1 VTVAMDST
9 ATLTT
14 QLGQYAVVQVALPG
28 SSPVNA
34 GVLLLD
40 PANNQLH
47 VRFRRDWDEIAG
59 EEDSAV
65 LELIAADVVNK
76 AAEMGAVELLAWM
89 EEHLSNVVQISERE
103 SVLVD
108 SFESSASRLYRQH
121 VSPKVLSF
129 RTHLPKYSIRAA
141 AGRFGEQMEVEPED
155 WEETPENLKLTGDMF
170 IAHVV
175 GHSMEPRIPD
185 GSLCVFRHNVVGSRN
200 GKLVLV
206 MHYGET
212 GENRFT
218 IKRYRSVKVQ
228 TDDTWQHE
236 KIILEPLNPEYSA
249 WELEENSPIKVIGE
263 FVTVLENH

>member
-1 VTVAMDST
+1 MEST

-14 QLGQYAVVQVALPG
+14 QFGQYAVVQIAVPG
-28 SSPVNA
+28 ASPLNA

-40 PANNQLH
+40 PATNRLH
-47 VRFRRDWDEIAG
+47 IRFRRDWDEIAD
-59 EEDSAV
+59 EEDAEV
-65 LELIAADVVNK
+65 LEALANDIENK
-76 AAEMGAVELLAWM
+76 AQEMGGSQLLDWM
-89 EEHLSNVVQISERE
+89 EEHLSNVIQISDRER
-103 SVLVD
+103 VLVD
-108 SFESSASRLYRQH
+108 FFESSAARLYRQH

-129 RTHLPKYSIRAA
+129 RTHLPKYSLRAA

-155 WEETPENLKLTGDMF
+155 WEETPANLKLTEDMF

-185 GSLCVFRHNVVGSRN
+185 GSLCVFRYNVVGSRN

-218 IKRYRSVKVQ
+218 IKRYRSVKAQ
-228 TDDTWQHE
+228 SEEGWKHE
-236 KIILEPLNPEYSA
+236 KIVLEPLNPEYEP
-249 WELEENSPIKVIGE
+249 WELEENSPIKVLAE
-263 FVTVLENH
+263 FVTVLENR

>member
-1 VTVAMDST
+1 MEST

-14 QLGQYAVVQVALPG
+14 QLGQYSVVQIAVPG
-28 SSPVNA
+28 TSPVNA

-40 PANNQLH
+40 PATNRLH
-47 VRFRRDWDEIAG
+47 IRFRRDWDEIAG
-59 EEDSAV
+59 EEDAEV
-65 LELIAADVVNK
+65 LEALAGDIENK
-76 AAEMGAVELLAWM
+76 AQEMGASQLLDWM
-89 EEHLSNVVQISERE
+89 EEHLSNVIQISDRE
-103 SVLVD
+103 PVLVD
-108 SFESSASRLYRQH
+108 SFESSAARLYRQH

-129 RTHLPKYSIRAA
+129 RTHLPKYSLRAA

-155 WEETPENLKLTGDMF
+155 WEETPANLKLTEDMF

-185 GSLCVFRHNVVGSRN
+185 GSLCVFRYNVVGSRN

-218 IKRYRSVKVQ
+218 IKRYRSVKAHSEEG
-228 TDDTWQHE
+228 WKHE
-236 KIILEPLNPEYSA
+236 KIVLEPLNPEYEP
-249 WELEENSPIKVIGE
+249 WELEENSPIKVLAE
-263 FVTVLENH
+263 FVTVLENR